1 MAAFMNIKSIDLA
14 NALCSVFDPTELR
27 SYQSFT
33 IFLPKSNNKMSD
45 KPVTYTFWNF
55 GAWATFKQQQY
66 FLIIFRPESN
76 SNINL

>member
-14 NALCSVFDPTELR
+14 NALLSVFDPTELR

-45 KPVTYTFWNF
+45 KPVTLLHIHFEI
-55 GAWATFKQQQY
+55 
-66 FLIIFRPESN
+66 LVHELHSSN
-76 SNINL
+76 NNISSLYLDLNLTAM